1 MNYSFAYG
9 LLAFVAA
16 CGLRADNIADNPE
29 PLMYRWY
36 SIGEATITGRD
47 PARLELGTGQALAV
61 FLDKSVFPGDRAIST
76 FEIKSDKLTPVRILL
91 QRHCDAEL
99 GSAYFDYT
107 VDATLNFQKV
117 SISLDFDQYFS
128 CIRLTFISAAGPPPN
143 IYVRHV
149 TLDIL
154 PYPQKP

>member
-1 MNYSFAYG
+1 
-9 LLAFVAA
+9 
-16 CGLRADNIADNPE
+16 
-29 PLMYRWY
+29 MYRW
-36 SIGEATITGRD
+36 SPIGEATIKGRD

-76 FEIKSDKLTPVRILL
+76 FGIKSDRSTPVRVPL

-99 GSAYFDYT
+99 GSAYVDYT
-107 VDATLNFQKV
+107 VDATQDFQKV

-128 CIRLTFISAAGPPPN
+128 CVRLTFISGAAPPPI

-149 TLDIL
+149 TLDIQ
-154 PYPQKP
+154 PYLQTP